1 LIGLTNIALRA
12 MKAVLVLRLEP
23 FDISEP
29 DGRSMER
36 HRRIALS
43 TAAAAVNKAVA
54 VGAALISVPLT
65 LHYLGAER
73 YGMWMAMSSL
83 IAVLSFTDFGIG
95 NGLLNAVAQAN
106 GRDDRGAIRGLVSS
120 AFFILSAVALTLGLV
135 ALVANSVVPWPRLFN
150 VQSALAARE
159 VGPAFAVLFA
169 CFALAIPFGIVEKVQ
184 MGLQQAFAASLW
196 QCGASVLSL
205 AGLLLVIHFQG
216 GLPWLVLTLVAG
228 PLVGSALNTVI
239 YFGATARD
247 IAPSARLV
255 SRRHMIQIARIGL
268 LFLFLQIV
276 VAVAFSSDNIVIAQI
291 LGASAVAEYAVPE
304 RMFSIVSMVFGLALV
319 PLWPAYGE
327 AIERGDRVWVR
338 RTLQRSLLLAFGF
351 AGFGSMTLVLIGPQL
366 LALWVGHVIDPP
378 FLLLLGLGLWKVIET
393 CGKAL
398 GVFLNGAT
406 VIRLQL
412 ISGTLMAVAAI
423 TLKIVFV
430 KRFGIV
436 GVPWAT
442 ITAYLIFSAVP
453 FVFFVPRLIR
463 EQAIGGRMPVEN
475 V

>member
-1 LIGLTNIALRA
+1 
-12 MKAVLVLRLEP
+12 MKAALVLRLKP

-43 TAAAAVNKAVA
+43 AAAAAVNKAVA
-54 VGAALISVPLT
+54 VGATLISVPLT

-83 IAVLSFTDFGIG
+83 IAMLSFADFGIG

-106 GRDDRGAIRGLVSS
+106 GRDDRAAIRGLVSS
-120 AFFILSAVALTLGLV
+120 AFFVLSAVALTLGLL
-135 ALVANSVVPWPRLFN
+135 ALVANSVAPWPRLFN
-150 VQSALAARE
+150 VQSALAEQE
-159 VGPAFAVLFA
+159 VGPAFAVLFV
-169 CFALAIPFGIVEKVQ
+169 CFALAIPLGIVEKVQ

-205 AGLLLVIHFQG
+205 ASLLLVIHLQG
-216 GLPWLVLTLVAG
+216 GLPWLVLSLVAG

-239 YFGATARD
+239 YFGAIARD

-255 SRRHMIQIARIGL
+255 SRRYMTQIARIGL

-351 AGFGSMTLVLIGPQL
+351 AGLGSMTLVFIGPHL
-366 LALWVGHVIDPP
+366 LALWVGHVINPP

-398 GVFLNGAT
+398 AVFLNGAT
-406 VIRLQL
+406 VIRLQI
-412 ISGTLMAVAAI
+412 ISGTLMGIAAI
-423 TLKIVFV
+423 TLKVVFV
-430 KRFGIV
+430 KQFGIA

-442 ITAYLIFSAVP
+442 ITAYLIFTAAP
-453 FVFFVPRLIR
+453 LAFFVPRLISGH
-463 EQAIGGRMPVEN
+463 AIGGRTPIEN